1 VGTTNRTYAADY
13 ERAAR
18 PGDVLMKVHKSNYE
32 IEGFAHEATVAELVE
47 VGKRCECR
55 VVFDLGSGALF
66 DFAAAGIGH
75 EPAAAHIVESGVDA
89 VTMSGDKLC
98 GGAQAGIIVG
108 RRAFIERLKQ
118 NPLRRVVRVDKVAVA
133 VLQSVAREY
142 LFARDITAGVPVL
155 AQVTAKEETL
165 AHRAN
170 TIAEFLLNAGMKNVS
185 AVPDDAAVGGGSFA
199 TMRVPSAAV
208 AITCANDR
216 DAVRLAR
223 RLRMR
228 AVPVFTRVKGGEV
241 RVNMSTIFPHE
252 DAALRDALAET
263 LTRSGA

>member
-1 VGTTNRTYAADY
+1 MT
-13 ERAAR
+13 
-18 PGDVLMKVHKSNYE
+18 
-32 IEGFAHEATVAELVE
+32 
-47 VGKRCECR
+47 
-55 VVFDLGSGALF
+55 
-66 DFAAAGIGH
+66 
-75 EPAAAHIVESGVDA
+75 
-89 VTMSGDKLC
+89 
-98 GGAQAGIIVG
+98 
-108 RRAFIERLKQ
+108 
-118 NPLRRVVRVDKVAVA
+118 
-133 VLQSVAREY
+133 
-142 LFARDITAGVPVL
+142 
-155 AQVTAKEETL
+155 
-165 AHRAN
+165 
-170 TIAEFLLNAGMKNVS
+170 NVS